1 MSISPQEFEFLSRYV
16 RDRSAIV
23 LSPDQDYLVEA
34 RLGPLLIELGF
45 AAMTDLV
52 AALRAR
58 PSSAL
63 GTRVVEA
70 MTTNETSFFRDL
82 SPFEALRTTILPEL
96 IARRP
101 TGPIHIWSAACSS
114 GQEPY
119 SIAMMLRE
127 HFPSEV
133 VNRIHILA
141 TDLASHVLEKA
152 RSGRFSQLEVNRGL
166 PAKLLVRYFQASG
179 LEWHLKDEIR
189 HMVTFQA
196 LNLIEHWP
204 AMPRTDIVL
213 IRNVLIYFDMDVRRT
228 ILSRIK
234 DNLGE
239 DGYLFLGGSESMV
252 SIDLGFK
259 RHEQGRAVFYRLP
272 GRGNP

>member
-1 MSISPQEFEFLSRYV
+1 LSISPQEFEFLSRYV